1 MARKRRRKVKGFKR
15 NAAAIARRQGISRK
29 RANKILGAATARN
42 PKLRKRAAA
51 GRKRA
56 AAKRRRRRK

>member
-1 MARKRRRKVKGFKR
+1 MARRRKKKLKGFKR

-42 PKLRKRAAA
+42 PKLRRRAAA

-56 AAKRRRRRK
+56 AAKRRRKRR